1 MALNFSVIE
10 TFISDYREIMKDKTL
25 LRQDRYKMIAGLRD
39 KLQSSLN
46 DYEAF
51 EGELASLI
59 IDKIEKATTYEEL
72 VQCHKRAVVMVEKFF
87 LEEDN
92 VSDVH
97 DLFRIIRDRITIG
110 VLKMVEDEMEK
121 EGFGSPPTDYAWLGL
136 GSEGRDE
143 QTMITDQD
151 NMIVYDEKNDIF
163 ATDYLRKECYE
174 HYKGK
179 GDDGG
184 KNMPAPKQLLDYY
197 YEVFS
202 KKAVDRLHSVGFERC
217 KGGVMPSSDRW
228 RGSIGDWRK
237 RIEDRLT
244 FEKGIFESLD
254 VIILTDA
261 RPISGSQELTNMFL
275 KDFFSSLSENKH
287 VMKDFIQSAVLM
299 PTALSFF
306 GNFKTEKSGEN
317 KDKFNIKLTGWA
329 PLIMT
334 VRMAALSNGIYETNT
349 LKRIRL
355 LREMNVINRDIE
367 GDLIETYLVLVK
379 FRIMNQINNK
389 VDDGKGT
396 NYLRPDI
403 LGSEEQEKLRKAM
416 KVVEALQKYI
426 EEMLLFGQ
434 PI

>member
-1 MALNFSVIE
+1 
-10 TFISDYREIMKDKTL
+10 
-25 LRQDRYKMIAGLRD
+25 
-39 KLQSSLN
+39 
-46 DYEAF
+46 
-51 EGELASLI
+51 
-59 IDKIEKATTYEEL
+59 
-72 VQCHKRAVVMVEKFF
+72 
-87 LEEDN
+87 
-92 VSDVH
+92 
-97 DLFRIIRDRITIG
+97 
-110 VLKMVEDEMEK
+110 
-121 EGFGSPPTDYAWLGL
+121 
-136 GSEGRDE
+136 
-143 QTMITDQD
+143 
-151 NMIVYDEKNDIF
+151 
-163 ATDYLRKECYE
+163 
-174 HYKGK
+174 
-179 GDDGG
+179 
-184 KNMPAPKQLLDYY
+184 
-197 YEVFS
+197 
-202 KKAVDRLHSVGFERC
+202 
-217 KGGVMPSSDRW
+217 MPSSDRW

-244 FEKGIFESLD
+244 LEKGIFESLD

-261 RPISGSQELTNMFL
+261 RLISGSQELTNMFL

-299 PTALSFF
+299 PTALSLF

-355 LREMNVINRDIE
+355 LRGMNVIKRDME

-389 VDDGKGT
+389 VDDGKDT
-396 NYLRPDI
+396 NYLRPDM
-403 LGSEEQEKLRKAM
+403 LGREEQEKLRKAM